1 MGFRPLVSLA
11 ILLGILARANGQT
24 PSPAASTTTSE
35 SSLTTAPYAERLAA
49 AKSVKV
55 QTDILGVSVGTSL
68 EDARLKFSKFANAEH
83 PPKEEGDGSEAAAE
97 REESEHKILWELS
110 KSDFA
115 TAFIKLDGHD
125 RVTYVQGKF
134 RPGKEVAFA
143 KIGELNKAPV
153 ATPNVIAWDVVRNK
167 RPLIRVVA
175 EGLAQRANTLT
186 IFQVHHRR
194 ADKD

>member
-1 MGFRPLVSLA
+1 MGIRPLVSLA
-11 ILLGILARANGQT
+11 ILIGIFARADGQT
-24 PSPAASTTTSE
+24 PSPAAPTTTAE
-35 SSLTTAPYAERLAA
+35 LSLKTAPYAERLAA
-49 AKSVKV
+49 AKLVKV
-55 QTDILGVSVGTSL
+55 QTDILGVTVGTSL
-68 EDARLKFSKFANAEH
+68 ADARLRFSKFADAEH
-83 PPKEEGDGSEAAAE
+83 PPKVEGDGSVAAAE

-134 RPGKEVAFA
+134 RPGKEVAFT

-153 ATPNVIAWDVVRNK
+153 ATPNIIAWDVVRND

-175 EGLAQRANTLT
+175 EGMVQRANTLT
-186 IFQVHHRR
+186 IFQVHHGR